1 MRSYAGV
8 GIKKAEVVACMI
20 PEELR
25 ERRKALR
32 LSQRALAEALGVTQH
47 TVSRWE
53 EGKIKLTAPRSL
65 WLDVEMK
72 RIEREQRPKK
82 RRHPGGRGEG

>member
-1 MRSYAGV
+1 MT
-8 GIKKAEVVACMI
+8 

-25 ERRKALR
+25 QRRKSLR
-32 LSQRALAEALGVTQH
+32 LSQLSLAEALGVTQH

-53 EGKIKLTAPRSL
+53 EGKISLTAPRSL

-72 RIEREQRPKK
+72 RIEREQRPK
-82 RRHPGGRGEG
+82 RRRPAPADQGGQG